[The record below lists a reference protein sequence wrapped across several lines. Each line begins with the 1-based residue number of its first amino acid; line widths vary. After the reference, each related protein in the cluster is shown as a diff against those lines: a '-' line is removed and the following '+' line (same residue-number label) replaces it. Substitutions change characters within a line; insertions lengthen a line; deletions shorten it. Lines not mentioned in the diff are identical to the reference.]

1 MIRAIAV
8 LAFSCLSVMSLAP
21 ALGAEP
27 PADLS
32 RDILLQADEVDYD
45 TNAAI
50 VTARGH
56 IEIDDAGRILLA
68 DQVTYDEKKDTVVAS
83 GHVSVLDEKGNVA
96 FADHVT
102 LTDHLRNGALEGFA
116 ALIGKSGRLA
126 AANAQRVGGQYTVA
140 REIDYTPCKICK
152 QPGKRTPVWQVHAR
166 RVVYDEVAHRF
177 RFRNATLKFFGVP
190 ILYTPYLT
198 EPDPSVKYAS
208 GILTPS
214 VGNSTSIGYFI
225 RVPVYIALSDSN
237 DATIAPLLTTH
248 GGEVLEGEYRQR
260 WNDSGMWLQGSLAN
274 NPYGGIAR
282 NEDQTYAH
290 AFGGGRFS
298 IDDGW
303 RTGYDLPYTSNDTY
317 MQRYDISQL
326 DRLVSDLFVEGEH
339 RRSRLTIAGYY
350 FEGLRASDNSNF
362 IPFILPLFSYSL
374 VPEDKIVGGQ
384 FRLNLTSADIQQ
396 IDGPK
401 SQRVSGEV
409 RLRFPGV
416 IGFGQ
421 LLTVEAGARGDVYHV
436 SNDGRD
442 ALDFPSL
449 STGSRFIERG
459 QPYIMLDWR
468 WPFVRDFERGSAIVV
483 EPIAQ
488 FIAETSYGQPPSTIP
503 NEDTAGFEFDENNV
517 FSVNQLPGYDLLES
531 GPRVNAGFRASAI
544 FPLGSIETVWGQTYR
559 FKSDPIFAAD
569 SGEGGTVSDI
579 VGRVSV
585 KFLPYID
592 LTDRIDLDRVDG
604 NIRRHEVYLT
614 ATYGRSAL
622 EVSFTQLPPESVSLG
637 LGARKEINTQADIN
651 FYGNWQVFAA
661 LRRDLIANQ
670 MLDDEVGLGYEDEC
684 LGVSLAYRKKFT
696 TDRDLPPSTAVVLRF
711 TLKTG
716 EKPIEPFSLFPR
728 DVFAHS

>member
-1 MIRAIAV
+1 
-8 LAFSCLSVMSLAP
+8 
-21 ALGAEP
+21 
-27 PADLS
+27 
-32 RDILLQADEVDYD
+32 
-45 TNAAI
+45 
-50 VTARGH
+50 
-56 IEIDDAGRILLA
+56 
-68 DQVTYDEKKDTVVAS
+68 
-83 GHVSVLDEKGNVA
+83 
-96 FADHVT
+96 
-102 LTDHLRNGALEGFA
+102 
-116 ALIGKSGRLA
+116 
-126 AANAQRVGGQYTVA
+126 
-140 REIDYTPCKICK
+140 
-152 QPGKRTPVWQVHAR
+152 
-166 RVVYDEVAHRF
+166 
-177 RFRNATLKFFGVP
+177 
-190 ILYTPYLT
+190 
-198 EPDPSVKYAS
+198 
-208 GILTPS
+208 
-214 VGNSTSIGYFI
+214 
-225 RVPVYIALSDSN
+225 
-237 DATIAPLLTTH
+237 
-248 GGEVLEGEYRQR
+248 
-260 WNDSGMWLQGSLAN
+260 
-274 NPYGGIAR
+274 
-282 NEDQTYAH
+282 
-290 AFGGGRFS
+290 
-298 IDDGW
+298 
-303 RTGYDLPYTSNDTY
+303 
-317 MQRYDISQL
+317 
-326 DRLVSDLFVEGEH
+326 
-339 RRSRLTIAGYY
+339 
-350 FEGLRASDNSNF
+350 
-362 IPFILPLFSYSL
+362 
-374 VPEDKIVGGQ
+374 VGGQ

>member
-1 MIRAIAV
+1 MIRSFAV
-8 LAFSCLSVMSLAP
+8 SLLFSVSLISLVP
-21 ALGAEP
+21 ARGDTP
-27 PADLS
+27 RADLD
-32 RDILLQADEVDYD
+32 REILLQADEVDYD
-45 TNAAI
+45 MNAGL

-56 IEIDDAGRILLA
+56 IEIDDQGRILLA
-68 DQVTYDEKKDTVVAS
+68 DQITYDEKKDTVVAS
-83 GHVSVLDEKGNVA
+83 GNVSLLDEKGNVA

-102 LTDHLRNGALEGFA
+102 LTDHLRNGALESFA

-126 AANAQRVGGQYTVA
+126 ASNAERVGGQYTVA
-140 REIDYTPCKICK
+140 RQIDYTPCKICK
-152 QPGKRTPVWQVHAR
+152 QQGKRTPLWQVHAR
-166 RVVYDEVAHRF
+166 RAVYDEVKHRF
-177 RFRNATLKFFGVP
+177 RFRDATLKFFGVP
-190 ILYTPYLT
+190 VLYTPYLT

-214 VGNSTSIGYFI
+214 LGNSTDIGYFV

-237 DATIAPLLTTH
+237 DATVSPLFSTH
-248 GGEVLEGEYRQR
+248 GGELLDGEYRQR
-260 WNDSGMWLQGSLAN
+260 FNDGGFWLQGSVAY
-274 NPYGGIAR
+274 NPYGGISR
-282 NEDQTYAH
+282 NQGQTYAH
-290 AFGGGRFS
+290 TFGGGRLD

-303 RTGYDLPYTSNDTY
+303 RTGFDLQYTTNDTY
-317 MQRYDISQL
+317 MRRYDISQL
-326 DRLVSDLFVEGEH
+326 DRLVSDLFVQNVSG
-339 RRSRLTIAGYY
+339 RSRLAITGYY
-350 FEGLRASDNSNF
+350 FEGLRSSDNSNF

-384 FRLNLTSADIQQ
+384 FRLDLTSADIQR

-409 RLRFPGV
+409 RMRFPGV
-416 IGFGQ
+416 IGAGQ
-421 LLTVEAGARGDVYHV
+421 LFTVELGARGDVYHV

-442 ALDFPSL
+442 ALEFPTL

-459 QPYIMLDWR
+459 QPYIMVDWR
-468 WPFVRDFERGSAIVV
+468 WPFVRDFQPGNALVV

-488 FIAETSYGQPPSTIP
+488 FIAETKYGQPPSTIP
-503 NEDTAGFEFDENNV
+503 NEDSAGFEFDENNI

-531 GPRVNAGFRASAI
+531 GPRVNAGFRAAAL
-544 FPLGSIETVWGQTYR
+544 FPSGSIETVWGQTYR
-559 FKSDPIFAAD
+559 FNPDPIFPED
-569 SGEGGTVSDI
+569 SGEKGTVSDI

-604 NIRRHEVYLT
+604 NVRRHEVYLT
-614 ATYGRSAL
+614 ATYGRSAV
-622 EVSFTQLPPESVSLG
+622 EVSYTQLPPESVSLG
-637 LGARKEINTQADIN
+637 LDARKEVNAQADIN
-651 FYGNWQVFAA
+651 FYGNWQAFGA

-670 MLDDEVGLGYEDEC
+670 MLDDELGIGYEDEC
-684 LGVSLAYRKKFT
+684 LGVSVAYRRKFT

-716 EKPIEPFSLFPR
+716 ERPIQPFSLFPR